1 MSLFRIR
8 TMKILYDVLLFYDV
22 WVCELC
28 AIRLLILDELPG
40 VEESSVLI
48 AVWAFQILTSRKSYQ
63 P

>member
-1 MSLFRIR
+1 MSLFKIR
-8 TMKILYDVLLFYDV
+8 TMKILYDVPLFYDV

-28 AIRLLILDELPG
+28 AIRLLILDELPE

-63 P
+63 S